1 MEDNNN
7 GPYEY
12 EKPLKPRQS
21 KRLGFVAGL
30 GLFGVGTVLSSS
42 AFGANLFPANSD
54 SANQTET
61 TDATYEQTG
70 DEVAPVASDE
80 ATQVAPQQVRVPL
93 ARVEKPKSAAIAL
106 PALPKTDFANTSNA
120 TQAAGS
126 STGSGSGAGNVS
138 SATPS
143 AGGGSSSGSNSG
155 PGNVSSSTPSAG
167 GGSGSTSGGEYDHE
181 DHEDHEEHESGD
193 DD

>member
-7 GPYEY
+7 SPYEY
-12 EKPLKPRQS
+12 EKPLKPKQS

-42 AFGANLFPANSD
+42 AFGANLFPTSPDVAEQPN
-54 SANQTET
+54 T
-61 TDATYEQTG
+61 TDASFQPAE
-70 DEVAPVASDE
+70 DVATTEPVAE
-80 ATQVAPQQVRVPL
+80 TANTGAQQLRVPL
-93 ARVEKPKSAAIAL
+93 AKVHKAKSTAISL
-106 PALPKTDFANTSNA
+106 PALPKTDFANTTNA
-120 TQAAGS
+120 TQAAGG

-138 SATPS
+138 SSTPT
-143 AGGGSSSGSNSG
+143 AGSGSGSGSGSN

-167 GGSGSTSGGEYDHE
+167 GSSGGSYEREDGQEHE
-181 DHEDHEEHESGD
+181 DREEHESGD